1 MAEPT
6 SPTKYLSE
14 ANKNFATG
22 AGVGGVATAGKD
34 INIQD
39 IGRALGGIG
48 DIFGAFNSDGSGGLS
63 DGYKKAIEELQEVI
77 ARSTADLDSRG
88 GAQEGKLYDVFDLNQ
103 NFTGQNTADAVSEY
117 KDRFGNVSSGMTGK
131 YTDML
136 NNFQPNLDYGTNKLK
151 NTIQDSRQEFGL
163 YNSPVMEAY
172 TRVIDTDPRKI
183 FPNAV
188 DFSPEVGYNQANPLI
203 TYMNDPD
210 AVSMMNFGRPQVND
224 YTRAMTDGA
233 GPGQSLMNYGV

>member
-1 MAEPT
+1 MSFAG
-6 SPTKYLSE
+6 SQADVNK
-14 ANKNFATG
+14 ANSG
-22 AGVGGVATAGKD
+22 ASTAGKN
-34 INIQD
+34 INFQD

-48 DIFGAFNSDGSGGLS
+48 DIIGAFKSGGGDGDLS
-63 DGYKKAIEELQEVI
+63 DTYKNAIEELEEVI

-88 GAQEGKLYDVFDLNQ
+88 GVQEGKLYDVFDLNQ
-103 NFTGQNTADAVSEY
+103 NFTGQNTADAVADY
-117 KDRFGNVSSGMTGK
+117 KERFSNTSSGMTGK

-136 NNFQPNLDYGTNKLK
+136 NNFQPDLSYGTAKLK
-151 NTIQDSRQEFGL
+151 DTIQDSRREFGL

-183 FPNAV
+183 FPDAV

-210 AVSMMNFGRPQVND
+210 AVSMMNFGRPQLNE
-224 YTRAMTDGA
+224 YTNAMVGGA
-233 GPGQSLMNYGV
+233 GPGQALMNYGV

>member
-1 MAEPT
+1 MAGLT
-6 SPTKYLSE
+6 SPSDAATTYLGE
-14 ANKNFATG
+14 ANKNFGTG
-22 AGVGGVATAGKD
+22 AATAGKN
-34 INIQD
+34 INFQD

-48 DIFGAFNSDGSGGLS
+48 DIIGAFNSGGGGGDLS
-63 DGYKKAIEELQEVI
+63 DSYKNAIEDLQEVI

-88 GAQEGKLYDVFDLNQ
+88 GVQEGKLYDVFDLNQ
-103 NFTGQNTADAVSEY
+103 NFTGQNTADAVADY
-117 KDRFGNVSSGMTGK
+117 KKRFGDVSSGFTSK
-131 YTDML
+131 YTNML
-136 NNFQPNLDYGTNKLK
+136 NDFRPNLDDGTNKLK

-183 FPNAV
+183 FPDAV
-188 DFSPEVGYNQANPLI
+188 DFSPEFGYNQKNPLI
-203 TYMNDPD
+203 TYMNDAD
-210 AVSMMNFGRPQVND
+210 AVSMMNFGRPQVNE

>member
-1 MAEPT
+1 MAGPT
-6 SPTKYLSE
+6 SPSAAATTYLGE

-22 AGVGGVATAGKD
+22 AATAGKN
-34 INIQD
+34 INFQD
-39 IGRALGGIG
+39 IGRALGGVG
-48 DIFGAFNSDGSGGLS
+48 DIIGAFNSGGGGGDLS
-63 DGYKKAIEELQEVI
+63 DSYKKAIEELQEVI

-88 GAQEGKLYDVFDLNQ
+88 GVQEGKLYDVFDLNQ

-117 KDRFGNVSSGMTGK
+117 KDRFGDVSSGFTSK

-136 NNFQPNLDYGTNKLK
+136 NNFQPNLDYGTNKVK
-151 NTIQDSRQEFGL
+151 NTIQDARQEFGL

-210 AVSMMNFGRPQVND
+210 AVSMMNFGRRQVDD
-224 YTRAMTDGA
+224 YIKTITQGA
-233 GPGQSLMNYGV
+233 GRDTTNYGV

>member
-1 MAEPT
+1 MSFAG
-6 SPTKYLSE
+6 SQADVNK
-14 ANKNFATG
+14 ANSG
-22 AGVGGVATAGKD
+22 ASTAGKN
-34 INIQD
+34 INFQD

-63 DGYKKAIEELQEVI
+63 DGFKKAIEELEEVV

-88 GAQEGKLYDVFDLNQ
+88 GVQEGKLYDVFDLNQ
-103 NFTGQNTADAVSEY
+103 NFTGQNTADAVADY
-117 KDRFGNVSSGMTGK
+117 KERFSNTSSGMTGK

-136 NNFQPNLDYGTNKLK
+136 NNFQPDLSYGTAKLED
-151 NTIQDSRQEFGL
+151 TIQDSRQKFGL
-163 YNSPVMEAY
+163 YSSPVMEAY
-172 TRVIDTDPRKI
+172 TRVVDTDPRKI

-224 YTRAMTDGA
+224 YTRAIAGGA

>member
-1 MAEPT
+1 MAGLT
-6 SPTKYLSE
+6 SPTDYLGE
-14 ANKNFATG
+14 ANKSFGTEA
-22 AGVGGVATAGKD
+22 ATAGKN
-34 INIQD
+34 INFQD

-63 DGYKKAIEELQEVI
+63 DGYKKAIEELEEVV

-88 GAQEGKLYDVFDLNQ
+88 GVQEAKVYDVFDLNQ
-103 NFTGQNTADAVSEY
+103 NFTGQNTADAVADY
-117 KDRFGNVSSGMTGK
+117 KQRFGDVTIGLTGK

-136 NNFQPNLDYGTNKLK
+136 NNFQPDLSYGTAKLGD
-151 NTIQDSRQEFGL
+151 TINNARQEFGL

-183 FPNAV
+183 FPDAV

-210 AVSMMNFGRPQVND
+210 AVSMMNFGRPQLNE
-224 YTRAMTDGA
+224 YTNAMVGGA
-233 GPGQSLMNYGV
+233 GPGQALMNYGV